1 MKVMKD
7 ELDNEIEDILKYQ
20 ESLEEKVTQV
30 IEKKFKR
37 EKLKMGI
44 SNPISV
50 LVDFGKFN
58 EIL

>member
-1 MKVMKD
+1 MKLMKD
-7 ELDNEIEDILKYQ
+7 ELDNEIEDIFKYQ

-58 EIL
+58 EIQ

>member
-7 ELDNEIEDILKYQ
+7 ELDNEIEDIFKYQ

-58 EIL
+58 EIQ

>member
-1 MKVMKD
+1 MKMMKD